1 MPIAK
6 HWAFTIFEGHLLGD
20 IKTIDDW
27 YREAQSFT
35 LGVKYLVFQIEI
47 APNTGAEHIQGFVS
61 FAGKKRDSTIS
72 NLFGKV
78 SRYCF
83 TVMKKG
89 ATPHD
94 NKVYCTKEDTRK
106 PGTVPFEF
114 GEVPEGLNEVA
125 EMSKLDTFIEECKAT
140 SKFRAISLYPS
151 TYIRHCNGIDRW
163 YSIFERSRASKE
175 REVDIIVCYGNPG
188 SGKSRFAHDFD
199 SRENTFVFPALEFKQ
214 RLNLDGYQGQRTV
227 IIDDYKGQID
237 YGTFKNLTDR
247 YVYDFNTKG
256 SMVLGTW
263 TTLIITS
270 NEHPNR
276 WYEGQDHWGIRGTTS
291 QSALQRRYN
300 NVWYFDGVL
309 QEDCTGVTVHD
320 HDNGISCDWRQLLN
334 WQATY
339 GDESP
344 PANAE
349 AQAPQASSN
358 PPVAPVNEDWDVG
371 EMELLWADLERP
383 RSRDPTPD
391 PSPFDFDYCSET
403 ERLLNGEEGEE
414 EPQDTVNLF

>member
-6 HWAFTIFEGHLLGD
+6 HWAFTIWAGNLLGD

-35 LGVKYLVFQIEI
+35 AGVKYMVWQIEI
-47 APNTGAEHIQGFVS
+47 APNTGQEHIQGFVS
-61 FAGKKRDSTIS
+61 FAGKKRPSTLK
-72 NLFGKV
+72 NHFGKV
-78 SRYCF
+78 SPECF
-83 TVMKKG
+83 QVMKKG
-89 ATPHD
+89 ATPWD
-94 NKVYCTKEDTRK
+94 NKLYCTKEDSRK

-114 GEVPEGLNEVA
+114 GQVPASVSEA
-125 EMSKLDTFIEECKAT
+125 EDKTKLDIFIDECKAT
-140 SKFRAISLYPS
+140 SKFRALSLYPA

-163 YSIFERSRASKE
+163 YSIYERSRATKE
-175 REVDIIVCYGNPG
+175 REVDIIVCYGTPG
-188 SGKSRFAHDFD
+188 SGKSRFAHSFD

-227 IIDDYKGQID
+227 IIDDYEGQID

-263 TTLIITS
+263 TTMIITS
-270 NEHPNR
+270 NKHPNQ
-276 WYEGQDHWGIRGTTS
+276 WYQGTDHWGIRGTPS
-291 QSALQRRYN
+291 QSALQRRYTN
-300 NVWYFDGVL
+300 IWWFTGVL
-309 QEDCTGVTVHD
+309 DRDTCTGVTVHD
-320 HDNGISCDWRQLLN
+320 HENDLSCDWTQLLN

-344 PANAE
+344 PE
-349 AQAPQASSN
+349 QAPATASSN
-358 PPVAPVNEDWDVG
+358 PPMAPVNEDWDVG
-371 EMELLWADLERP
+371 EMELLWESLARP

-391 PSPFDFDYCSET
+391 PSPFAFEINSET
-403 ERLLNGEEGEE
+403 ERLLNGEDGEE
-414 EPQDTVNLF
+414 EPRDSHNLF

>member
-1 MPIAK
+1 MPQAR
-6 HWAFTIFEGHLLGD
+6 HWAFTIWAGNLLGD

-35 LGVKYLVFQIEI
+35 NGVKYLVFQIEI
-47 APNTGAEHIQGFVS
+47 APNTGQEHIQGFVS
-61 FAGKKRDSTIS
+61 FAGQKRPSTLK
-72 NLFGKV
+72 NHFGKV
-78 SRYCF
+78 SPECF
-83 TVMKKG
+83 QVMKKG
-89 ATPHD
+89 ATPWD
-94 NKVYCTKEDTRK
+94 NKLYCTKEDSRK

-114 GEVPEGLNEVA
+114 GQVPTGVSEAE
-125 EMSKLDTFIEECKAT
+125 EMSKLDQFIELCKAT
-140 SKFRAISLYPS
+140 HKFHAISTYPA

-163 YSIFERSRASKE
+163 WSIFERSRASKE

-188 SGKSRFAHDFD
+188 SGKSRFAHQFD
-199 SRENTFVFPALEFKQ
+199 SSNNTFVFPALEFKQ

-227 IIDDYKGQID
+227 IIDDYEGQID

-263 TTLIITS
+263 TTMIITS
-270 NEHPNR
+270 NVHPNR
-276 WYEGQDHWGIRGTTS
+276 WYEGKDHWGIRGTPS

-300 NVWYFDGVL
+300 NVWWFDGVL
-309 QEDCTGVTVHD
+309 QPDCTGVTVHD
-320 HDNGISCDWRQLLN
+320 HDNGISCDWTQLLN

-344 PANAE
+344 PANAG
-349 AQAPQASSN
+349 AQAQASSN

-391 PSPFDFDYCSET
+391 PSPFEFDYCSET
-403 ERLLNGEEGEE
+403 ERLLNGEDGEE
-414 EPQDTVNLF
+414 EPQDGVNLF